1 MAGEKVY
8 SFTHSITETKL
19 LALISANA
27 DDVQINIFVPEKKTR
42 PKQLPNGHA
51 NAPPLMLEPPKTHKA
66 PGPQAGAKTTGS
78 MVALQFLADHR
89 TRAVSN
95 TELNEHIKKAGHSAG
110 SVSVAMSG
118 FVKKG
123 FVERVSS
130 GHYKILKEGIARLK
144 EVKKLGYPTG
154 GNHKT
159 PDKNAKVKKP
169 KKGIKHPGVGR
180 GNGRSSVGRA
190 LIWAEVAKGEPV
202 TKKQFVEPLKKAGQ
216 SPKSAGSAF
225 AFFEDKGLV
234 TRLSPGVYQ
243 ITQQGIDHHAATSN

>member
-27 DDVQINIFVPEKKTR
+27 DDVQINIFVPEKKAR
-42 PKQLPNGHA
+42 QKQLSNGHA
-51 NAPPLMLEPPKTHKA
+51 NAPPLMLEA
-66 PGPQAGAKTTGS
+66 PTTTKPQAGAKTSGS
-78 MVALQFLADHR
+78 VVVLQFLADHR

-95 TELNEHIKKAGHSAG
+95 TELNEHVEKSGHSIGA
-110 SVSVAMSG
+110 VSVAMSG

-144 EVKKLGYPTG
+144 EIKKLRGRET
-154 GNHKT
+154 KA
-159 PDKNAKVKKP
+159 PDTTDTKLKKP
-169 KKGIKHPGVGR
+169 RKGIKKPGVGK
-180 GNGRSSVGRA
+180 GNNPRTGVGRK
-190 LIWAEVAKGEPV
+190 LIWAEIAKGEPV
-202 TKKQFVEPLKKAGQ
+202 TPEQFAESLKNVGQ
-216 SPKSAGSAF
+216 SPKSVGTALRFYMS
-225 AFFEDKGLV
+225 KGYLA
-234 TRLSPGVYQ
+234 RLSPGVYQ